1 VNEQAVI
8 GISRTTQTNFL
19 IWMGEEG
26 VAVGLK
32 IASKF
37 LYGIQEKQIRRNIE
51 QQSMRDYEDLS
62 FCLPH
67 VRTLKDK
74 FRTARQSYP
83 TIKGSRELCYLL
95 VGFVR

>member
-1 VNEQAVI
+1 
-8 GISRTTQTNFL
+8 
-19 IWMGEEG
+19 
-26 VAVGLK
+26 
-32 IASKF
+32 
-37 LYGIQEKQIRRNIE
+37 
-51 QQSMRDYEDLS
+51 MRDYEDLS